1 MASDADSSSSSS
13 SSASSGDGRRR
24 LRRDSTSSASSASS
38 TGSETETGD
47 EGEEE
52 QPASS
57 GISPLAC
64 ILLVLILAV
73 AGGLL
78 VFFLER
84 KDPPAATGTGGGGGS
99 GGTAGSAETGTARG
113 TKTTA
118 AGTSN
123 AVTGAPAA
131 TPIATD
137 FLDSLA
143 SSFSLTPAALSTLAM
158 PSSAIPSA
166 SAANSY
172 IQDSWSRIKGSGE
185 TLSFVEDP
193 LDGDGG
199 IVLEVDYPK
208 GSYTGSSDNAGV
220 GNMQMAVFGEGKQRA
235 MVSYDVGFNEGFDFV
250 KGGKLPGLFGGDAG
264 AGCTGGRGSESCF
277 SLRLMWRENGAGEVY
292 AYIPTY
298 DGQCT
303 EGVSASSI
311 SCHTNDGISINR
323 GSFTFEAGSWNTVT
337 EVAILNSD
345 PSPDGE
351 ANGVLALYAGET
363 RAIYLENVVFR
374 TNASVV
380 LNAFIFSTFFGGS
393 TESYA
398 ATADCSTYYRNVQ
411 FWEGDDASTVTGETV
426 QAGIGE

>member
-24 LRRDSTSSASSASS
+24 LRRDSTWSASSASS
-38 TGSETETGD
+38 SGSETETGD

-78 VFFLER
+78 VFFLEG
-84 KDPPAATGTGGGGGS
+84 KDPPAATGIGGGGGS
-99 GGTAGSAETGTARG
+99 GGTAGGAETGTARG

-131 TPIATD
+131 TPIATG

-143 SSFSLTPAALSTLAM
+143 SSFSLTPAALSTFAM

-250 KGGKLPGLFGGDAG
+250 KGV
-264 AGCTGGRGSESCF
+264 
-277 SLRLMWRENGAGEVY
+277 MWRENGAGEVY

-311 SCHTNDGISINR
+311 SCHTNDGVSINR

-398 ATADCSTYYRNVQ
+398 ATADCSTYYRNVR